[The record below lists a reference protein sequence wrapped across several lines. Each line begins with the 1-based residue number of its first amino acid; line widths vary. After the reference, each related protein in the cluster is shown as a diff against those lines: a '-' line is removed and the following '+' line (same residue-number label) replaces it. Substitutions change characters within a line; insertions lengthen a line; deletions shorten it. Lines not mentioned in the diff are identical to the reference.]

1 MAEIFRKEI
10 YRSLPLIYNH
20 LMRKIRYDY
29 WADYIFRLTSK
40 YVPKDAFVLE
50 LAAGNCR
57 LADNLIKK
65 FPNLIVS
72 DLSYNMLANPKSE
85 TKNKVC
91 CNMLFM
97 PFRKKFDMIY
107 LTFDSINYLLTRKKV
122 LSFFV
127 KIKEQLN
134 NEGVFAFDASLEKNS
149 ISHIKEPNR
158 RGRYKRYNY
167 LHRSIYNKKT
177 HIHKNIFEITLQ
189 DGKIFKETHKQK
201 ILDYY
206 EYFDLIEQAKLYVIE
221 CFDAFTFN
229 DAKANSKRVQFV
241 VKKIKE

>member
-1 MAEIFRKEI
+1 MAVIYREKI

-29 WADYIFRLTSK
+29 WADYIFRITSK

-57 LADNLIKK
+57 LADYLIKK

-72 DLSYNMLANPKSE
+72 DLSYYMLAESE
-85 TKNKVC
+85 SEIKNKVC
-91 CNMLFM
+91 CDMLFM
-97 PFRKKFDMIY
+97 PFRKKFDLIY
-107 LTFDSINYLLTRKKV
+107 LTFDSINYLLSRRKV
-122 LSFFV
+122 LSFFMQV
-127 KIKEQLN
+127 REQLTDG
-134 NEGVFAFDASLEKNS
+134 GVFAFDASLEKNS

-167 LHRSIYNKKT
+167 LHRSIYDKKT
-177 HIHKNIFEITLQ
+177 RIHKNIFEITLQ
-189 DGKIFKETHKQK
+189 DGKISKETHKQK

-221 CFDAFTFN
+221 CLDAFTFN